1 MLQGWVVVIIALAYI
16 GFLFL
21 VASYGDRRRELSR
34 GSTSRL
40 LIYPLSL
47 AIYCTSWTFF
57 GSVGLASR
65 GGVDFFAIYI
75 GPMVMVGLAFP
86 LLIRI
91 VRLAKGQNITSIA
104 DLIAARYGKSQ
115 AVAATVALIAIVG
128 MVPYI
133 ALQLKAVSSSV
144 GTILA
149 QAYPGGA
156 QPIVGD
162 SALFVALFMAAFAVL
177 FGTRHTDA
185 TEHQDGLMLAIATE
199 SIVKLVAFLTVGI
212 FVTFVMFHGPLALF
226 TRALDQANTAAVLT
240 RVPPLTSFCA
250 MTVLSLFAIVL
261 LPRQF
266 HVAVVENHSEAEI
279 RRAAWLFPLYLV
291 LINLF
296 VLPIAMAGLLTF
308 PAGKIDSD
316 MFVLALPIAAHS
328 ELITLIAFV
337 GGLSAA
343 TAMVIVESV
352 ALAIMVSND
361 IVVPLV
367 LKRRATLAG
376 PSDSGA
382 WLLMTRRI
390 AIFVILLFAYIYYRS
405 AGEAQLAAI
414 GLLSFAA
421 IAQLA
426 PAFFGGLIWP
436 RGTARGAIAG
446 MTAGILVW
454 GYTLLLPSISDAGI
468 VSASILT
475 DGPWGLGFLR
485 PQALFGLEL
494 PPLVHGVL
502 LSLAV
507 NIACY
512 IGSSLSRRPTSIERV
527 QADVFVPSTL
537 APILAPMAPSF
548 RLRRASVTVEELIAT
563 VARYLGEERT
573 RESFASFAA
582 SRRISLEPQAEADF
596 QLLQYGEYLLASAI
610 GAASSRLVLSLLLRK
625 RTVSTKDALKLL
637 DDANAA
643 FHYNREILQTAL
655 DHVRQGIAVFDKDLN
670 LVCWNRQFGEI
681 FDLPHGLTRVGI
693 ALHEILRYVAQHGD
707 YDEKNFDA
715 AIAERIAKYTSE
727 VEPFLERFAERGL
740 VIEVRSNHMP
750 DGGLV
755 TTFTDITPS
764 VKAAEAL
771 ERANA
776 TLERRVRERTKE
788 LTRLNTELERAKA
801 EADEANVSKTRFVAA
816 ASHDILQPL
825 NAARLYVTS
834 LIERQRQT
842 DNEAEDGDLVQ
853 NIDASLEA
861 VEEIFAALLDISRL
875 DTGAMKPEMT
885 DFRVDELLQRL
896 DVEFAP
902 LAREK
907 GLNLRFMPCA
917 LTVRSDRRLLRR
929 LLQNFVSNA
938 IKYTPAGSV
947 LVGCRRR
954 GGKLRIDVYDT
965 GIGIPHAKRRAVFK
979 EFHRLDQGARVAR
992 GVGLGLSIV
1001 ERIARVLDSEVAL
1014 KSVVGRGS
1022 RFSVEVPRAAA
1033 AAATPAVHAM
1043 TRTGAGRL
1051 TGTVALCIDND
1062 RSILDGMEKLLGGWG
1077 CRVLTAADLT
1087 EALAAMD
1094 ASGLEPDGLLVDYH
1108 LDGGNGIAAIAE
1120 LRRRLGRQLGR
1131 DLPAILITADR
1142 SLHVR
1147 EEAQGRGRASPAQA
1161 AQARVFART
1170 DHAVARATGGGGV
1183 VVSNHS
1189 VTLRCERSEPRRATA
1204 EALEQHPSRRAFGAH
1219 LRMTMTVADAATARL
1234 RCGPRR

>member
-21 VASYGDRRRELSR
+21 VASYGDRRSELA
-34 GSTSRL
+34 GSASSRL
-40 LIYPLSL
+40 VIYPLSL

-65 GGVDFFAIYI
+65 TGFDFLTIYI
-75 GPMVMVGLAFP
+75 GPMLMVGLGFP

-115 AVAATVALIAIVG
+115 AVAATVALIAIIGV
-128 MVPYI
+128 VPYI
-133 ALQLKAVSSSV
+133 ALQLKAVSASI

-149 QAYPGGA
+149 ETSST
-156 QPIVGD
+156 QPLLGD
-162 SALFVALFMAAFAVL
+162 STLFVALLMAAFAVL

-185 TEHQDGLMLAIATE
+185 TEHQDGLMLAVATE
-199 SIVKLVAFLTVGI
+199 SIVKLVAFLAVGI
-212 FVTFVMFHGPLALF
+212 FVTFAMFHGPFALF
-226 TRALDQANTAAVLT
+226 ARALEQANTAAVLT
-240 RVPPLTSFCA
+240 RAPALGGFAA
-250 MTVLSLFAIVL
+250 MTALSLFAIVL

-266 HVAVVENHSEAEI
+266 HVAVVENHSDAEI

-291 LINLF
+291 LINIF

-308 PAGKIDSD
+308 PGGKVDSD

-328 ELITLIAFV
+328 DLMTLIAFV

-367 LKRRATLAG
+367 LKRREALGGEAG
-376 PSDSGA
+376 DASA
-382 WLLMTRRI
+382 WLLTTRRI
-390 AIFVILLFAYIYYRS
+390 AIFVILFLAYVYYRS
-405 AGEAQLAAI
+405 AGDAQLAAI

-421 IAQLA
+421 ISQLA
-426 PAFFGGLIWP
+426 PAFFGGLIWQ

-446 MTAGILVW
+446 MTAGILIW
-454 GYTLLLPSISDAGI
+454 GYTLLLPSFADSGAANGGI
-468 VSASILT
+468 LA
-475 DGPWGLGFLR
+475 DGPWGLAFLR
-485 PQALFGLEL
+485 PQALFGIDL

-507 NIACY
+507 NVLFYVAFSF
-512 IGSSLSRRPTSIERV
+512 GRRPTAIERV
-527 QADVFVPSTL
+527 QADVFVPSSL
-537 APILAPMAPSF
+537 APILVSRAPSF
-548 RLRRASVTVEELIAT
+548 RLRRASVTVEELIVA

-582 SRRISLEPQAEADF
+582 SRRISLAPQSEADF
-596 QLLQYGEYLLASAI
+596 EVLQYGEYLLASAI

-643 FHYNREILQTAL
+643 IHYNREVLQTAL
-655 DHVRQGIAVFDKDLN
+655 NHVRQGIAVFDKDLN

-693 ALHEILRYVAQHGD
+693 ALDEILRHVAQHNGD
-707 YDEKNFDA
+707 QKDLDA

-727 VEPFLERFAERGL
+727 VEPFLERFVERGL
-740 VIEVRSNHMP
+740 FIEVRANRMP
-750 DGGLV
+750 DNGLV

-776 TLERRVRERTKE
+776 SLERRVRDRTKE
-788 LTRLNTELERAKA
+788 LTRLNTELEQAKA

-834 LIERQRQT
+834 LIERQRT
-842 DNEAEDGDLVQ
+842 GEDADLVQ

-885 DFRVDELLQRL
+885 DFRIDELLQRL
-896 DVEFAP
+896 DVEFVP

-907 GLNLRFMPCA
+907 GLSLRFMPCS

-929 LLQNFVSNA
+929 LLQNLVSNA
-938 IKYTPAGSV
+938 IKYTTSGSV
-947 LVGCRRR
+947 LIGCRRR
-954 GGKLRIDVYDT
+954 GNKLRIDVYDT
-965 GIGIPHAKRRAVFK
+965 GIGIPYSKRRAVFK

-1001 ERIARVLDSEVAL
+1001 ERIARVLDCDVAL
-1014 KSVVGRGS
+1014 KSVVGSGS
-1022 RFSVEVPRAAA
+1022 RFSVEVPRGKAVTSEPSAHAAKR
-1033 AAATPAVHAM
+1033 PH
-1043 TRTGAGRL
+1043 AGRL
-1051 TGTVALCIDND
+1051 TGTIVLCIDND

-1077 CRVLTAADLT
+1077 CRVLTAAGLT
-1087 EALAAMD
+1087 EALAAIE

-1108 LDGGNGIAAIAE
+1108 LDGDNGISAIGE
-1120 LRRRLGRQLGR
+1120 FRRRFGR
-1131 DLPAILITADR
+1131 DGAALPAILITADC
-1142 SLHVR
+1142 SAHVR
-1147 EEAQGRGRASPAQA
+1147 DE
-1161 AQARVFART
+1161 
-1170 DHAVARATGGGGV
+1170 
-1183 VVSNHS
+1183 
-1189 VTLRCERSEPRRATA
+1189 A
-1204 EALEQHPSRRAFGAH
+1204 EAEAVHLLNKPLKPASLRA
-1219 LRMTMTVADAATARL
+1219 LIMQWRVQRIAAE
-1234 RCGPRR
+1234 